1 MCGISVN
8 LKVAITLRCSSY
20 VTHSVGQPC
29 TREFLQDEGLE
40 REQEVPLGV
49 SFHTCD
55 VVGTCMG
62 DSGGSWSR
70 VMPQGVMSTSQSETE
85 QYQCLFSLLQ
95 RGKIPLD
102 AIFCSTLQEVQTR
115 RKRSKILTTSCLS
128 SQTSRCFPAI
138 TSKCQCLA
146 GESLSLQRRAFG

>member
-1 MCGISVN
+1 MCLTPKKTAKSKYLILQAGSALSHVWDQCKPESCYN
-8 LKVAITLRCSSY
+8 VRCSSY

-70 VMPQGVMSTSQSETE
+70 VMPQGVMSTS
-85 QYQCLFSLLQ
+85 
-95 RGKIPLD
+95 
-102 AIFCSTLQEVQTR
+102 
-115 RKRSKILTTSCLS
+115 
-128 SQTSRCFPAI
+128 
-138 TSKCQCLA
+138 
-146 GESLSLQRRAFG
+146 